1 MHPANIIVLFCF
13 LIQVGTFVFTAHI
26 HTWFSKEIQL
36 SALTNQ
42 YWFLAFTVVMVMLLS
57 IPSGKSEDKPKEV
70 SNMTPEQLK
79 LFYQILE
86 TKNSWGK
93 NEIRTVLL
101 EVTSGI
107 RTTV

>member
-1 MHPANIIVLFCF
+1 MNAD
-13 LIQVGTFVFTAHI
+13 Q
-26 HTWFSKEIQL
+26 
-36 SALTNQ
+36 
-42 YWFLAFTVVMVMLLS
+42 M
-57 IPSGKSEDKPKEV
+57 
-70 SNMTPEQLK
+70 K

-101 EVTSGI
+101 EVVAGI